1 MSEWLVE
8 ANMQILSMLLETGSS
23 QSSQRLSSVVEKLPY
38 FISLFQN
45 DSKIRNY
52 VTKEWLAETKMERM
66 DREDELPFL
75 YRRAAFPEGHLQQ
88 NCDLTALGSYHG
100 QD

>member
-1 MSEWLVE
+1 MSEWHIE
-8 ANMQILSMLLETGSS
+8 ANTQILSVLLETESS
-23 QSSQRLSSVVEKLPY
+23 QSSQRLSSVVEKLPH

-52 VTKEWLAETKMERM
+52 INKEWRAKTAMERM
-66 DREDELPFL
+66 DSEDELPFL
-75 YRRAAFPEGHLQQ
+75 HHGAAFPEGHLQQ
-88 NCDLTALGSYHG
+88 NWDLTALGSYRG

>member
-1 MSEWLVE
+1 MSEWHIE
-8 ANMQILSMLLETGSS
+8 ANTQILSVLSETESS

-52 VTKEWLAETKMERM
+52 VNKEWQAETEMERM
-66 DREDELPFL
+66 DREDELPFPCH
-75 YRRAAFPEGHLQQ
+75 RAAFPEGHLQQ
-88 NCDLTALGSYHG
+88 NWDLTALGSYCG